1 MGITVLLTLGRLPK
15 GLELARALNAAG
27 HRVLVA
33 DPFRLHLCRPS
44 RAVAKCFTPPAP
56 AFHPAEY
63 LDALLDIVR
72 TQSVDLVIPVS
83 EEVMHVAQLSG
94 RLPDGVRLLCPAP
107 ERLVQLHDKF
117 EIMTLVAE
125 AGLAAP
131 QTRLGDDP
139 DCAELMSRS
148 ATVAKPRFGCSGGG
162 LRFLEAGAPLDATL
176 RRPDWVI
183 QQRIRGEERSTLT
196 FCRDGEVLGHVTY
209 KGLIFSGTVSVCFE
223 RVDDPAIEAWTRRF
237 AHHTR
242 HTGFIAF
249 DFIEDAD
256 GTPWPLECNP
266 RLTSGI
272 HFMDPSDLAAVVTGH
287 ALEGPVGVR
296 AQRRF
301 QEGHT
306 ALTMAYGRITRP
318 KAFWRAL
325 KIVGSARDVL
335 WSPGDPF
342 VFPAMTPMSWP
353 VLEQVLFKGRS
364 FGQAATF
371 DIEWTPPR
379 LTGVAG
385 RSRELADHPARAEA
399 S

>member
-1 MGITVLLTLGRLPK
+1 MI
-15 GLELARALNAAG
+15 
-27 HRVLVA
+27 
-33 DPFRLHLCRPS
+33 
-44 RAVAKCFTPPAP
+44 
-56 AFHPAEY
+56 
-63 LDALLDIVR
+63 DIVR
-72 TQSVDLVIPVS
+72 THSVDLIIPVS

-94 RLPDGVRLLCPAP
+94 RLPKGTRLLCPPPA
-107 ERLVQLHDKF
+107 RLQQLHDKS
-117 EIMTLVAE
+117 EIMALVEA
-125 AGLAAP
+125 AGLTAP
-131 QTRLGDDP
+131 KTCLGDDP
-139 DCAELMSRS
+139 DCTELMGQ
-148 ATVAKPRFGCSGGG
+148 AQTVAKPRFGCSGGG
-162 LRFLEAGAPLDATL
+162 LRFLEAGAALDAAL
-176 RRPDWVI
+176 KRPDWVI
-183 QQRIRGEERSTLT
+183 QQRISGEERSTLT
-196 FCRDGEVLGHVTY
+196 FCRDGEVLAHVTY

-223 RVDDPAIEAWTRRF
+223 RVDHPAIEAWTRRF
-237 AHHTR
+237 ADHTR

-287 ALEGPVGVR
+287 ALEGPVRVR
-296 AQRRF
+296 PQRRF

-325 KIVGSARDVL
+325 RTVASARDVL
-335 WSPGDPF
+335 WSLSDPF

-353 VLEQVLFKGRS
+353 VLEQVLFKGRT

-371 DIEWTPPR
+371 DIEWTPP
-379 LTGVAG
+379 LWNGFGDQAG
-385 RSRELADHPARAEA
+385 APSGQPARAEA